1 MKITERS
8 FFFQFFF
15 MRFFSPSPAF
25 HVQPSTLPAAEG
37 ANFSKLRARLGLPSN
52 NYEACKS
59 YRGASRC
66 AMEWDMW
73 MMVNAFITPS
83 DTVIEFGARY
93 GTTSCVIAAAT
104 NNSGRV
110 VSVEPDVSAHADLI
124 FNRNRHWCNFHIFL
138 GTVSASSMMHIGHGK
153 LANGYAYAMSPIKSE
168 NVTSTIP
175 NVHHGEVE
183 RALGS
188 RFNVA
193 VVDCEGCVE
202 HVLFQEKHDESALVQ
217 QLDLILMEHDQYAHG
232 KLVDYPRIHERLR
245 RLNFTNIW
253 WSQDTMDKHAAW
265 SRKLFY
271 SAWQKNGSSKD
282 FLRTSCTDY
291 KRRQNYSRDE
301 LVCRRVHD

>member
-1 MKITERS
+1 MK
-8 FFFQFFF
+8 FFD
-15 MRFFSPSPAF
+15 PSPAF
-25 HVQPSTLPAAEG
+25 DIQPTTLPAAEG
-37 ANFSKLRARLGLPSN
+37 ANFSKTRARLGLPSN
-52 NYEACKS
+52 NYEACQS

-73 MMVNAFITPS
+73 MMVNAFISPA

-110 VSVEPDVSAHADLI
+110 VSVEPDVSAHSDLI
-124 FNRNRHWCNFHIFL
+124 FNRLSHWCNFHIFL
-138 GTVSASSMMHIGHGK
+138 GTVSASPMMHIGHGK
-153 LANGYAYAMSPIKSE
+153 LANGYAYAMAPISNKSE
-168 NVTSTIP
+168 HMASALP
-175 NVHHGEVE
+175 NVHHRVVE
-183 RALGS
+183 RAIGS

-202 HVLFQEKHDESALVQ
+202 HVLFNEKHHEPALVQ
-217 QLDLILMEHDQYAHG
+217 QLDLILMEHDKYAHG
-232 KLVDYPRIHERLR
+232 KPVDYASIHERLH

-265 SRKLFY
+265 SRSLFY
-271 SAWQKNGSSKD
+271 SAWQKNGSPKH

-291 KRRQNYSRDE
+291 QRRHNYSRDE
-301 LVCRRVHD
+301 LVCGRVRTYGSSKA